1 MVLVGGSCQLADA
14 DMVQFEQLARERA
27 ATLAQA
33 ASEFFAVKVEPT
45 TGRSA
50 CRADEGK

>member
-1 MVLVGGSCQLADA
+1 MLVGGSCQLADA
-14 DMVQFEQLARERA
+14 DMVQFEQLARERT

-45 TGRSA
+45 TGA
-50 CRADEGK
+50 VGVQADEGK